1 MNHQLTIAV
10 VIGFAAVMSGCGGGT
25 GSAANDAP
33 TPPVA
38 PVSGGSASP
47 APTFAPARSLAAQC
61 VAPRSGI
68 DPGTGSAY
76 PDRLGDVNIEKSWV
90 RSWSHDTYLWYDEI
104 PNVLATGYASAVDYF
119 SILKTPQLTSSGKP
133 KDKFHFTYSTSDWQA
148 LSSAGVSVGYGVDW
162 AVLSSTPPRSIVV
175 AQVAPGSVAEAKGLA
190 RGALVLR
197 VDGVDLVNGADVGT
211 LNGGLFPRIAGQSHV
226 FTVQDAGSTTTR
238 QLTLVT
244 AAVTSVPV
252 QQVKTIT
259 TADGPVGYL
268 LFNDHIATAERQL
281 IAAIEQLKAANI
293 KDLVIDMRYNGGGY
307 LDIAAQLAFMVA
319 GPESSAGKV
328 FERLAF
334 NDKNPFGYSEAALT
348 TPFVSETLG
357 FSTIA
362 GAALPSLG
370 LKRVYVLTGS
380 GTCSASEA
388 VINGL
393 RGIGIPVHL
402 IGGTTCG
409 KPYGFIPQDNCGVT
423 YFSIQF
429 KGVNQL
435 GFGDYGDGFPATCGA
450 PDDYARAL
458 GDPLEARLAAAL
470 AHRRSGVCSAPSATD
485 VRYLERKGEVAPGSG
500 LALSPPDQ
508 PGRSNRIL
516 R

>member
-1 MNHQLTIAV
+1 MSGRFSILVAV
-10 VIGFAAVMSGCGGGT
+10 CCVAFMSGCGGGT
-25 GSAANDAP
+25 GTSSSEASIR
-33 TPPVA
+33 PVA
-38 PVSGGSASP
+38 PVTGEIPAFPDTFPPAAS
-47 APTFAPARSLAAQC
+47 FAAQC
-61 VAPRSGI
+61 AAPRSGI
-68 DPGTGSAY
+68 DPGTGRAY
-76 PDRLGDVNIEKSWV
+76 PDRLGNVSAEKSWV
-90 RSWSHDTYLWYDEI
+90 RSWSNDTYLWYDEI
-104 PNVLATGYASAVDYF
+104 PNALAANYTSAVDYF
-119 SILKTPQLTSSGKP
+119 AVLKSPQTTPSGKP

-148 LSSAGVSVGYGVDW
+148 MSSAGVSVGYGVDW

-175 AQVAPGSVAEAKGLA
+175 AQVAPGSMAEAQGLA

-197 VDGVDLVNGADVGT
+197 VDGVDLVNGADVST
-211 LNGGLFPRIAGQSHV
+211 LNSGLFPRAAGQSHV
-226 FTVQDAGSTTTR
+226 FTVQDAGTTATR

-244 AAVTSVPV
+244 AAVTTVPV
-252 QQVKTIT
+252 QQVKTIPT
-259 TADGPVGYL
+259 TDGPVGYMV
-268 LFNDHIATAERQL
+268 FNDHIATAERQL
-281 IAAIEQLKAANI
+281 IAAVEQLKLENI
-293 KDLVIDMRYNGGGY
+293 KDLVIDLRYNGGGY
-307 LDIAAQLAFMVA
+307 LDIAAQFAFMLA
-319 GPESSAGKV
+319 GPEPSAGKV

-334 NDKNPFGYSEAALT
+334 NAKNPFGYSEAALT

-357 FSTIA
+357 FSTVA
-362 GAALPSLG
+362 GRPLPSLG

-402 IGGTTCG
+402 IGSTTCG

-429 KGVNQL
+429 KGVNQQ
-435 GFGDYGDGFPATCGA
+435 GFGDYSDGFTPTCNM
-450 PDDYARAL
+450 PDDYTRAL

-470 AHRRSGVCSAPSATD
+470 AYRRSGVCNPPSATD
-485 VRYLERKGEVAPGSG
+485 ARYLERKGQGAQDNGQ
-500 LALSPPDQ
+500 ALTLPDQ